1 MFFLITGFFDS
12 PHFMQLCWQR
22 SRYFA
27 SSSRVSTAFLHISLC
42 SSHPD
47 SLHSFEMYR
56 HEFLTSS
63 FSNATRLLRTIRH
76 NSLANTH
83 VRTYLNRLSVCS
95 RSFCRLSSK
104 PSFSSNTYKSK
115 QCRGFYSF
123 VDLLL
128 RRKLI
133 FNEQKNSFLIINN
146 LSSSESSLKR
156 LSFSI

>member
-1 MFFLITGFFDS
+1 
-12 PHFMQLCWQR
+12 MQLCWQS

-56 HEFLTSS
+56 HESFTSS
-63 FSNATRLLRTIRH
+63 FSNATRLLRTSRH

-95 RSFCRLSSK
+95 RNFCRLNSK
-104 PSFSSNTYKSK
+104 PFFSNNTYKNK
-115 QCRGFYSF
+115 YCRGFYSF
-123 VDLLL
+123 VNLIL
-128 RRKLI
+128 RHKFI
-133 FNEQKNSFLIINN
+133 FNEQKNPFPIIDNN
-146 LSSSESSLKR
+146 SSSESSLKR
-156 LSFSI
+156 LSFSIQN